1 MNARNRAGQTI
12 VAIGSVLLFVAA
24 ALHFRGGHST
34 GFPALAAS
42 NLNAGL
48 QSAFRVVFLSV
59 GWDLILFGIIA
70 AVAAFKAAAGARAV
84 VLLCGFGL
92 LIETVG
98 GAGEVGLF
106 IGNGMTGAA
115 AILLIAGGFLLGGP
129 GGKKPAGRAERQA

>member
-1 MNARNRAGQTI
+1 MNARTRAGQI
-12 VAIGSVLLFVAA
+12 VVAIGSVLLFIAA

-42 NLNAGL
+42 NLNVGL

-70 AVAAFKAAAGARAV
+70 AVAAFRAAAGARAV
-84 VLLCGFGL
+84 ILLCGFGL

-98 GAGEVGLF
+98 GAAVVGLF

-115 AILLIAGGFLLGGP
+115 AILLIVGGLLLGGP
-129 GGKKPAGRAERQA
+129 GSKEPTGRAERQA